1 MPNVPPQHPPG
12 EPHPSLTLDH
22 PSRQSRIHPLS
33 RHRPP
38 KLIHLDRDTP
48 IRQPDDDL
56 HLTHKAHLCPK
67 PNIPSPKQQRT
78 LGISRFHPCAVLL
91 TLVTCTGLLPAPILA
106 GETWGMVSHCPIHC
120 VCRNLSESLSTLC
133 VNKGLL
139 FVPPNIDRRTV
150 ELRLADN
157 FILEVG
163 GDDFANMTGLVDLTL
178 SRNTIH
184 ALRPLAFAALES
196 LRSLHLDTNRLTVVG
211 PRDLAGLL
219 NLQHLILNNNQLTD
233 VSGEAF
239 DDFLPTLE
247 DLDLSYNNLR
257 KVPWDAIQN
266 MASLHTLNLDHNLI
280 DHIAEGSFGEMYK
293 LARLDM
299 TSNRLQT
306 LPPDPLFARS
316 QTGVISPTPY
326 NTIISLNFGGNP
338 LHCNCELLWLRRL
351 IREDDM
357 ETCATPS
364 HLAGRYF
371 WSIPEEEFIC
381 EPPLITRHTHKL
393 WVLEG
398 QRATLKC
405 RAIGDPEPVIHWVSP
420 DDRIVAN
427 TSRTRSYRNGTLDIL
442 VTRAR
447 DDGAY
452 TCIAMNAAGEAT
464 ALVDLKIIPLP
475 HRGNGTTPRVY
486 GRDPASSDITNG
498 KGGTDGPG
506 TSAVARNITAQD
518 KSWGR
523 GDSRVGVLGV
533 TSSTAQVHWH
543 LGRSSGGY
551 VVWMYQIQYNCTAD
565 ETLVYR
571 ILPSTSN
578 SFLLKNLVSGADY
591 NLCVLAIF
599 DDTITSL
606 AATKVLGCAQFSTK
620 DDYPECRSLQAHF
633 LGGTLTLMVGGVVV
647 VTLLVF
653 TVTMMV
659 RHRACSS
666 HGGPHGDGEET
677 GCHGSS
683 SPPLPKGTN
692 VYSQTNGSG
701 GVTMVVLPQQEEV
714 RGALPKVKPPT
725 LPKPKFVPE
734 QFRVGPTKN
743 SSGVTFPNKQL
754 LPYPPE
760 AEKAALYHNPPAH
773 ASTLPKQLKRRPLEE
788 GDTIKRAKLRLP
800 VLYGY
805 DEGVTEWR
813 YSTVGG
819 TVVKRGGGS
828 NWRSSSAYQSPPPRS
843 PSPSPRVTAGRSRRS
858 SSLDMG
864 EIATSAYYSYA
875 KQLSVLWTRR
885 SQSLHGMLAQCTST
899 PAEAHTARGYLRA
912 YNTNNS
918 NCKAGTEVK
927 ARQLEESV

>member
-371 WSIPEEEFIC
+371 WSIPEEEFTC
-381 EPPLITRHTHKL
+381 EPPLITRHTNKL

-398 QRATLKC
+398 QRAALKC

-551 VVWMYQIQYNCTAD
+551 VVWMYQIQYNSTAD

-571 ILPSTSN
+571 ILPSSTS
-578 SFLLKNLVSGADY
+578 SFQLRNLVAGADY
-591 NLCVLAIF
+591 SLCVLAIF
-599 DDTITSL
+599 DGISAMAST
-606 AATKVLGCAQFSTK
+606 AVLGCVQFSTK
-620 DDYPECRSLQAHF
+620 DGYPECRSLQAHF
-633 LGGTLTLMVGGVVV
+633 LGGTLTVMVGGVVV

-653 TVTMMV
+653 TVAMMV
-659 RHRACSS
+659 RHRAC
-666 HGGPHGDGEET
+666 GGHHGDVG
-677 GCHGSS
+677 GASF
-683 SPPLPKGTN
+683 PPMPRKAMDVCL
-692 VYSQTNGSG
+692 QTNGNG
-701 GVTMVVLPQQEEV
+701 GVVMVVVPN
-714 RGALPKVKPPT
+714 GALPPPRGKGQPPKHKLKAPPQTKSPGQGTQGGDSAESERLT
-725 LPKPKFVPE
+725 LYYSAMNTPALPRLACGTRKHRDKTRDKCTTSATGG
-734 QFRVGPTKN
+734 QYRVTARRASVG
-743 SSGVTFPNKQL
+743 G
-754 LPYPPE
+754 
-760 AEKAALYHNPPAH
+760 AAL
-773 ASTLPKQLKRRPLEE
+773 
-788 GDTIKRAKLRLP
+788 
-800 VLYGY
+800 
-805 DEGVTEWR
+805 
-813 YSTVGG
+813 
-819 TVVKRGGGS
+819 VKRGG
-828 NWRSSSAYQSPPPRS
+828 S
-843 PSPSPRVTAGRSRRS
+843 PSPEEASLTLAGAKRSCS
-858 SSLDMG
+858 FDMG
-864 EIATSAYYSYA
+864 EIATATCYSYA
-875 KQLSVLWTRR
+875 KRLSVIWTRR
-885 SQSLHGMLAQCTST
+885 SQSLHGMLVQCAAATTGGGPEHYAQ
-899 PAEAHTARGYLRA
+899 ALRQGYLRA
-912 YNTNNS
+912 YNSSNSNS
-918 NCKAGTEVK
+918 NCSVEAD
-927 ARQLEESV
+927 ADDLEETVV

>member
-1 MPNVPPQHPPG
+1 MPQISPQHPSRKPS
-12 EPHPSLTLDH
+12 PSLTQLLPPAVQPPSASLPDDSSTKLQS
-22 PSRQSRIHPLS
+22 PSRTLQPFV
-33 RHRPP
+33 
-38 KLIHLDRDTP
+38 KL
-48 IRQPDDDL
+48 QL
-56 HLTHKAHLCPK
+56 HICSASAVRGSALLP
-67 PNIPSPKQQRT
+67 
-78 LGISRFHPCAVLL
+78 FHWLA
-91 TLVTCTGLLPAPILA
+91 LVTSTCLLPALWGRGLGASA
-106 GETWGMVSHCPIHC
+106 GETWGMVSTCPFHC

-133 VNKGLL
+133 ADKGLL
-139 FVPPNIDRRTV
+139 FVPPNVDRRTV

-157 FILEVG
+157 FIREVG

-184 ALRPLAFAALES
+184 AIRPLAFADLES
-196 LRSLHLDTNRLTVVG
+196 LRSLHLDGNRLTVVG
-211 PRDLAGLL
+211 SRDLTGLL
-219 NLQHLILNNNQLTD
+219 NLQHLIVNNNQLID
-233 VSGEAF
+233 VSSDAF

-257 KVPWDAIQN
+257 KVPWEAIQN
-266 MASLHTLNLDHNLI
+266 MASLHTLHLDHNLI
-280 DHIAEGSFGEMYK
+280 DHIMEGSFGEMYK
-293 LARLDM
+293 LARLDL

-326 NTIISLNFGGNP
+326 NAVVSLTFGGNP

-351 IREDDM
+351 VRTDEM
-357 ETCATPS
+357 ETCATPM
-364 HLAGRYF
+364 HLSGRYF

-427 TSRTRSYRNGTLDIL
+427 TSRSQSYRNGTLDLL

-452 TCIAMNAAGEAT
+452 TCIAINAAGEAT
-464 ALVDLKIIPLP
+464 ATVDLKIIPLP
-475 HRGNGTTPRVY
+475 HRGNSTVPLVN
-486 GRDPASSDITNG
+486 GRDPGSSDITTG
-498 KGGTDGPG
+498 KTGGGGGVSGSGGALAVDADTTGAEDDAGEGVAGGDPG
-506 TSAVARNITAQD
+506 
-518 KSWGR
+518 
-523 GDSRVGVLGV
+523 VGVQGV
-533 TSSTAQVHWH
+533 TSTSAQVRWDQ
-543 LGRSSGGY
+543 SSAY
-551 VVWMYQIQYNCTAD
+551 LVWMYQIQYNCTAD

-927 ARQLEESV
+927 ARQLEESVV